1 MRYVC
6 TECEWDVDSNGSL
19 TDDLGSLAVEHHVRF
34 GHPVE
39 LATDR
44 RPPDEQMVDS
54 SVGT

>member
-6 TECEWDVDSNGSL
+6 TECGWEVESNDSL
-19 TDDLGSLAVEHHVRF
+19 TADPGALAVEHHVRF

-39 LATDR
+39 LANDR
-44 RPPDEQMVDS
+44 RPPDEQTVDS

>member
-19 TDDLGSLAVEHHVRF
+19 TDDLGALAVEHHVRF

-44 RPPDEQMVDS
+44 RPPDEQTVDNP
-54 SVGT
+54 VGT

>member
-6 TECEWDVDSNGSL
+6 TECDWHVDSSESL
-19 TDDLGSLAVEHHVRF
+19 TDDLGGLAVEHHVRF

-39 LATDR
+39 LATEG
-44 RPPDEQMVDS
+44 RPRDEQTADS